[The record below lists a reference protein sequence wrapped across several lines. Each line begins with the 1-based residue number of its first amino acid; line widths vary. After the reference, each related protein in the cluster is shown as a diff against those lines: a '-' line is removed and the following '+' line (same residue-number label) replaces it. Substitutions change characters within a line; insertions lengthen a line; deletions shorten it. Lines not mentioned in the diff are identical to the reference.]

1 MVFGNLST
9 GIEVF
14 GAYNSD
20 DQTYTPDRTYTLV
33 DTIEAKGVSNIYYY
47 GLYKVEFQNEG
58 EPEWRIH
65 GESSSLTDSDYTF
78 EQDGNELVITSKN
91 AGTAGAFTMTA
102 AAIHKAADEGTQVH
116 EAAEKLV
123 LGEEISWM
131 DDYGNAK
138 YSQIVWEMILKFAE
152 FWKEYKPELI
162 SSEQFVW
169 SDKYKYAGTA
179 DIVCKMND
187 EIWLLDLKTSN
198 SIHKSYDLQL
208 ASYAKGLEESRGV
221 KIERTG
227 IIWLKA
233 KCRGPS
239 KQKGVIQGKGWKV
252 LQIDEIE
259 KNFKLFQNIY
269 ELYQLENPNTEP
281 IYNSYPTTI
290 KV

>member
-1 MVFGNLST
+1 MIKQGM
-9 GIEVF
+9 
-14 GAYNSD
+14 
-20 DQTYTPDRTYTLV
+20 
-33 DTIEAKGVSNIYYY
+33 NI
-47 GLYKVEFQNEG
+47 LKQNEKNRLEFNPELKQINFLDRRVYKRG
-58 EPEWRIH
+58 EGVYYPSVTTILQYMPKNKFF
-65 GESSSLTDSDYTF
+65 ESWLKDV
-78 EQDGNELVITSKN
+78 GHN
-91 AGTAGAFTMTA
+91 ADLIMRRAG
-102 AAIHKAADEGTQVH
+102 KEGTQVH

-131 DDYGNAK
+131 DDFGNAK

-152 FWKEYKPELI
+152 FWKTYKPELI
-162 SSEQFVW
+162 SAEDFVW

-179 DIVCKMND
+179 DLVCKMND
-187 EIWLLDLKTSN
+187 EVWLLDLKTSN

-208 ASYAKGLEESRGV
+208 ASYAKALEESKDI

-227 IIWLKA
+227 IIWLKSPT
-233 KCRGPS
+233 RGPS
-239 KQKGVIQGKGWKV
+239 KQKGKIQGKGWKV
-252 LQIDEIE
+252 IQVDDIE